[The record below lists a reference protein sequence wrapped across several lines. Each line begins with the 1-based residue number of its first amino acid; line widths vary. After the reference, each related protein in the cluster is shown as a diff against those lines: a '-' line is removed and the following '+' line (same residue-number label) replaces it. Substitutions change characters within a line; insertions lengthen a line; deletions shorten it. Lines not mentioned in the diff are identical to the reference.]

1 MTTADPTRLD
11 ESGAVDHRG
20 LQVLDLEE
28 CLHKV
33 ASVPMGR
40 IAFRDR
46 GDLAVLPVTH
56 VIDDVTVAFRARWD
70 SRLVEAVHG
79 DSVSYEVDD
88 YDGISGTGWSVLLK
102 GTAAIVDDEAECR
115 QLEQLLD
122 VPWTGLVEESLW
134 VRIRPDEVTGREL
147 VTSRESSGCC

>member
-1 MTTADPTRLD
+1 MTTSDRLRRD
-11 ESGAVDHRG
+11 DTAAVDHRG
-20 LQVLDLEE
+20 LQVLDFEE
-28 CLHKV
+28 CLQRI
-33 ASVPMGR
+33 AAVPMGR

-46 GDLAVLPVTH
+46 GDLAVLPISH

-70 SRLVEAVHG
+70 SRLVEAIHG

-88 YDGISGTGWSVLLK
+88 YDAVSRTGWSVLLK
-102 GTAAIVDDEAECR
+102 GTAAIVDDEAQCR
-115 QLEQLLD
+115 HLEQLLD
-122 VPWTGLVEESLW
+122 VPWAGPSEESLW